1 MISGWNFWK
10 NMSMRRITLEELGAS
25 IERKKAELGYSGQ
38 DYVARNSGK
47 YRTESKR
54 ALLRNIAAAAAE
66 RGEEPT
72 FKANY

>member
-1 MISGWNFWK
+1 MREITIKELAERIS
-10 NMSMRRITLEELGAS
+10 
-25 IERKKAELGYSGQ
+25 RKKAELGYSGQ
-38 DYVARNSGK
+38 DYVARNSGE

-66 RGEEPT
+66 RGEEPA

>member
-1 MISGWNFWK
+1 
-10 NMSMRRITLEELGAS
+10 MRRTTLKELGQS

-38 DYVARNSGK
+38 DYVARNSGE

-66 RGEEPT
+66 RGKEPP
-72 FKANY
+72 FKAKY

>member
-1 MISGWNFWK
+1 
-10 NMSMRRITLEELGAS
+10 MREVTIEELAER
-25 IERKKAELGYSGQ
+25 IIRKKAELGYSGQ

>member
-1 MISGWNFWK
+1 
-10 NMSMRRITLEELGAS
+10 MREITIEELAAQ
-25 IERKKAELGYSGQ
+25 INRKKAELGYTGT

-54 ALLRNIAAAAAE
+54 ALLRNIAEAAAA
-66 RGEEPT
+66 RGEEPP

>member
-1 MISGWNFWK
+1 MN
-10 NMSMRRITLEELGAS
+10 RIALSDLS
-25 IERKKAELGYSGQ
+25 KQLDLRKTELGYSGQ
-38 DYVARNSGK
+38 DYVARNSGE

-66 RGEEPT
+66 RGEEPA